1 MRVIVFGADGYL
13 GWPLSLRLASR
24 GHEVLMVDNLFTRR
38 AVTEVGSDSAF
49 PLPEPY
55 KRVENAK
62 KEAGVELKFQMGDV
76 KDYEFVE
83 QTIRDFKPDAAVDFA
98 EQRSAPYSMIDV
110 YHSVYTV
117 ENNVRGT
124 INLIY
129 AISKVNPDIH
139 FLKMGTMG
147 EYGTPS
153 YPILESPEVEVEIG
167 GKKDVISFPKKGGSY
182 YHWSKVFDTYL
193 LLWSLKD
200 LGKLNRVTDIMQGP
214 VYGTR
219 TEEIKSEGVRTRFDF
234 DEVWG
239 TVVNRFCVEAVL
251 GMPLS
256 PYGKGEQKRG
266 FLSLEDSMRALTAL
280 LENPPDGYRV
290 VNQIH
295 EVYSVNQIAEMVK
308 KAGQSLGLNVEVQH
322 VKNPRVE
329 AEVHEYDVESKVLP
343 QLGATPVKR
352 MDEEVKLII
361 EDLIPYKSRL
371 EKFRNSIMPR
381 TDWKKG
387 R

>member
-1 MRVIVFGADGYL
+1 MKVIIFGGDGYL
-13 GWPLSLRLASR
+13 GWPLSLRLASK
-24 GHEVLMVDNLFTRR
+24 GHEVLIVDNLFTRR

-49 PLPEPY
+49 PLPSPD

-62 KEAGVELKFQMGDV
+62 KELGVEVSFQTGDV

-83 QTIRDFKPDAAVDFA
+83 DMIREFKPDAVVDFA
-98 EQRSAPYSMIDV
+98 EQRSAPYSMVDV
-110 YHSVYTV
+110 YHAVYTV

-129 AISKVNPDIH
+129 AISKINPDIH

-153 YPILESPEVEVEIG
+153 YPILESPEVEVEIN
-167 GKKDVISFPKKGGSY
+167 GKKDKVMFPKKGGSY

-193 LLWSLKD
+193 LYWSLKD
-200 LGKLNRVTDIMQGP
+200 LNVLSKVTDIMQGP

-219 TEEIKSEGVRTRFDF
+219 TEEIKSEGLRTRFDF

-251 GMPLS
+251 GMPLT

-280 LENPPDGYRV
+280 LENPPEGYRV

-308 KAGQSLGLNVEVQH
+308 KAGEELGMSVEIEH

-329 AEVHEYDVESKVLP
+329 AEQHEYDVESKVLP
-343 QLGATPVKR
+343 SLGATPVKK
-352 MDEEVKLII
+352 MQDEIKLMI
-361 EDLIPYKSRL
+361 EDLLPQKDRLSRYKGVIL
-371 EKFRNSIMPR
+371 PR
-381 TDWKKG
+381 TNWRK
-387 R
+387 RR

>member
-1 MRVIVFGADGYL
+1 MRVIVFGGDGYL
-13 GWPLSLRLASR
+13 GWPLSLRLAAR
-24 GHEVLMVDNLFTRR
+24 GHDVLIVDNLFTRR
-38 AVTEVGSDSAF
+38 AVVEVGSDSAF
-49 PLPEPY
+49 PIPSPD

-62 KEAGVELKFQMGDV
+62 KEAGVNVSFQVGDV
-76 KDYEFVE
+76 RDYDFVE
-83 QTIRDFKPDAAVDFA
+83 ETIRDFSPDAVVDFA
-98 EQRSAPYSMIDV
+98 EQRSAPYSMVDV
-110 YHSVYTV
+110 YHSLHTV
-117 ENNVRGT
+117 ENNVKGT
-124 INLIY
+124 INMIY
-129 AISKVNPDIH
+129 AISKVNPEIH

-153 YPILESPEVEVEIG
+153 YPILESPEVEVEIK
-167 GKKDVISFPKKGGSY
+167 GKKDKIMFPKKGGSY

-193 LLWSLKD
+193 IYWSLKD
-200 LGKLNRVTDIMQGP
+200 LGILSRVTDIMQGP

-219 TEEIKSEGVRTRFDF
+219 TQEIYSEGVRTRFDF

-251 GMPLS
+251 GIPLT

-280 LENPPDGYRV
+280 LENPPEGYRV

-295 EVYSVNQIAEMVK
+295 EVYSVNQIADMVR
-308 KAGQSLGLNVEVQH
+308 KAGEQLGMEVRIEH

-329 AEVHEYDVESKVLP
+329 AEQHEYDVESKVLP
-343 QLGATPVKR
+343 SLGANPVKR
-352 MDEEVKLII
+352 MEEEVKLMI
-361 EDLIPYKSRL
+361 EDLLPYKERLSRF
-371 EKFRNSIMPR
+371 KASIMPR